1 MLADYFEARIA
12 RVRHRFASSL
22 ESKIQKTMSSAEH
35 ISRNEGDVTG
45 YVSDSY
51 RHLHNIYGIG
61 PTVGFSATGEAAHE
75 AETALMPAYLEKRA
89 RTEEEVLR
97 LKEALVRLRDAA
109 ASEMKLLHRLGR

>member
-22 ESKIQKTMSSAEH
+22 ESKIKKAMSSAEH
-35 ISRNEGDVTG
+35 ISRNEGNVAELL
-45 YVSDSY
+45 SDSY
-51 RHLHNIYGIG
+51 RHLHNIHGIG

-75 AETALMPAYLEKRA
+75 AETALMQAYLEKRGL
-89 RTEEEVLR
+89 TEEELLH

-109 ASEMKLLHRLGR
+109 ASEIRLMHQLGR